1 MNIKKS
7 LKRLWMIVSVLWIVW
22 VYYYLMSSID
32 TRSQTD
38 LLSEF
43 GLVQFLVTSYMVQVS
58 GLIVWW
64 GIFYIGLWINSF
76 FGGDKINKS
85 ESDEQINTKTTK
97 LLKIII
103 LILLLTYLFL
113 LGRQM
118 FILIPVINSY
128 LQ

>member
-1 MNIKKS
+1 
-7 LKRLWMIVSVLWIVW
+7 MIVSVLWIGW

-38 LLSEF
+38 FLSEF
-43 GLVQFLVTSYMVQVS
+43 GLVAFLATSYMVQVS

-64 GIFYIGLWINSF
+64 GLFYIGFWISSF

-85 ESDEQINTKTTK
+85 ESDEQINSKTTK
-97 LLKIII
+97 LIIRT
-103 LILLLTYLFL
+103 LLLTYLFL
-113 LGRQM
+113 LWRERL
-118 FILIPVINSY
+118 ILIPVINSY

>member
-38 LLSEF
+38 FLSEF
-43 GLVQFLVTSYMVQVS
+43 GLVAFLATSYMVQVS

-64 GIFYIGLWINSF
+64 GLFYIGFWVSLF
-76 FGGDKINKS
+76 FSGDKINKS
-85 ESDEQINTKTTK
+85 ESDEQINSKTTK
-97 LLKIII
+97 FIIRT
-103 LILLLTYLFL
+103 LLLTYLFL
-113 LGRQM
+113 LWRERL
-118 FILIPVINSY
+118 ILIPVINSY

>member
-38 LLSEF
+38 FLSEF
-43 GLVQFLVTSYMVQVS
+43 GLVAFLATSYIVQVS

-64 GIFYIGLWINSF
+64 GLFYIGFWISSF

-85 ESDEQINTKTTK
+85 ESDEQINSKTTK
-97 LLKIII
+97 FIIRT
-103 LILLLTYLFL
+103 LLLTYLFL
-113 LGRQM
+113 LWRERL
-118 FILIPVINSY
+118 ILIPVINSY

>member
-38 LLSEF
+38 FLSEF
-43 GLVQFLVTSYMVQVS
+43 GLVAFLTTSYMVQVS

-64 GIFYIGLWINSF
+64 GLFYIGFWISSF

-85 ESDEQINTKTTK
+85 ESDEQINSKTTK
-97 LLKIII
+97 LIIRT
-103 LILLLTYLFL
+103 LLLTYLFL
-113 LGRQM
+113 LWRERL
-118 FILIPVINSY
+118 ILIPVINSY

>member
-7 LKRLWMIVSVLWIVW
+7 LKRLWMVVSVIWIVW
-22 VYYYLMSSID
+22 VYYYLVSSID

-38 LLSEF
+38 LLREF

-97 LLKIII
+97 LII
-103 LILLLTYLFL
+103 LTLLLTYLFL
-113 LGRQM
+113 LWRERL
-118 FILIPVINSY
+118 ILIPVINSY

>member
-1 MNIKKS
+1 MNIKRR
-7 LKRLWMIVSVLWIVW
+7 LKRIWVVGSVLWIVW
-22 VYYYLMSSID
+22 GYYYLMSSID
-32 TRSQTD
+32 TRSETD
-38 LLSEF
+38 FLSEF
-43 GLVQFLVTSYMVQVS
+43 GLVAFLVTSYIVQVS

-64 GIFYIGLWINSF
+64 GIFYIGFWISSF

>member
-38 LLSEF
+38 FLSEF
-43 GLVQFLVTSYMVQVS
+43 GLVAFLATSYMVQVS

-64 GIFYIGLWINSF
+64 GLFYIGFWVSLF

-85 ESDEQINTKTTK
+85 ESDEQINSKTTK
-97 LLKIII
+97 FIIRT
-103 LILLLTYLFL
+103 LLLTYLFL
-113 LGRQM
+113 LWRERL
-118 FILIPVINSY
+118 ILIPVINSY